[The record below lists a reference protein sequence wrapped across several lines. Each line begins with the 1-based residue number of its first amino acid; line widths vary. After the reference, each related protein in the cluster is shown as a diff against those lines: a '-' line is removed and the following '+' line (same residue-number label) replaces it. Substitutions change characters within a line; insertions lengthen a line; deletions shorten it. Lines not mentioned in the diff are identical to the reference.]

1 MEASAEHR
9 DRTYG
14 NWRRP
19 RSAGIGQLGTLGTIV
34 LMLGLIIVIL
44 TTAIFGLLGG
54 LIVLIMHGSMLGTLL
69 VRDRHGKT
77 GLQHI
82 TLRGG
87 WIRARLGRANLYRSG
102 PTGLTPW
109 GTYQLPG
116 LLAPSTLSEAHDSYD
131 RPFALLRMPAANH
144 YTVVLACEPDGAALV
159 DQQQIDVWV
168 ARWGQW
174 LASLGDEPGV
184 VAASVTIE
192 TAPDIGTRLRNHVGS
207 RIDPHAPPVSKAIL
221 SEVMDTYAAGSAT
234 IKAWVA
240 LTFTGIARGH
250 LKDQQQMAHELASR
264 LPQITQGLYG
274 TGAGAV
280 RPVSSQQLCEIV
292 RVAYDPAAGTLL
304 DEAQASG
311 QRVDLTWS
319 DVGPSAAET
328 EWDHY
333 RHEGARSITWAMTA
347 APRGESPSS
356 ILYRLLAPHRDIAR
370 KRITLLYRIL
380 NPGEVARI
388 VESDLRNA
396 TFRATSS
403 PRPTARSLYEQRSAQ
418 ATAQEEARGASLVN
432 FGMLVTAT
440 VMTGQDLRDAEA
452 AVDNLAATARLSLR
466 RVHGSQDSAFAAA
479 LPLGVVLPAHLK
491 VPEKLRTSL

>member
-1 MEASAEHR
+1 VEASAERR

-34 LMLGLIIVIL
+34 LLIGLIAVIL
-44 TTAIFGLLGG
+44 TTAIFGLVPGLVLLVALGA
-54 LIVLIMHGSMLGTLL
+54 VLGTLL

-82 TLRGG
+82 ALRGG
-87 WIRARLGRANLYRSG
+87 WMRTRMRRGNLYRSG
-102 PTGLTPW
+102 PTGLAPW
-109 GTYQLPG
+109 GSYQLPG
-116 LLAPSTLSEAHDSYD
+116 LLAASTLSEAHDSYD
-131 RPFALLRMPAANH
+131 RPFALLRMPVGNH

-159 DQQQIDVWV
+159 DQEQIDVWV

-192 TAPDIGTRLRNHVGS
+192 TAPDTGTRLRNHVTS
-207 RIDPHAPPVSKAIL
+207 RIDPQAPPVSKAIL
-221 SEVMDTYAAGSAT
+221 SEVVESYPAGSAT

-240 LTFTGIARGH
+240 LTFSGIGRGRA
-250 LKDQQQMAHELASR
+250 KDQRRMAHELGAR
-264 LPQITQGLYG
+264 LPQLTQGLYG

-304 DEAQASG
+304 EEAQAAG
-311 QRVDLTWS
+311 QQLALSWS
-319 DVGPSAAET
+319 DVGPSAAQA

-333 RHEGARSITWAMTA
+333 RHEGAHSITWAMTS

-403 PRPTARSLYEQRSAQ
+403 PRPTARALYEQRSAQ

-440 VMTGQDLRDAEA
+440 VMTGQEMRDAEA
-452 AVDNLAATARLSLR
+452 AVDNLAATARLTLR
-466 RVHGSQDSAFAAA
+466 RVYGSQDSAFAAA

-491 VPEKLRTSL
+491 VPDKMRTAL